1 MKRIVRQLCFGS
13 IAALVFAC
21 AEEERG
27 SLTASIIWPEGAS
40 SRSGL
45 SRQALRTA
53 AVPPEVARLQIQAL
67 DMVSGAT
74 LAETN
79 LYQLPAAGELQ
90 LNPAGGTWT
99 LDDVEVGTNR
109 KIRAQAYLGAS
120 TDPRINNL
128 MIFDGE
134 VANIEVKPG
143 QLVDAGMLRLR
154 MIDGVRYPP
163 LDYTP
168 PDAPGL
174 LVTSVDE
181 GEALWVN
188 FSAPPQDDVAGY
200 VIALSLNGTTSSIAR
215 GMPVE
220 VGDELAP
227 GITVVQ
233 RLWTAVPEVKRIDG
247 LTNGRAY
254 TVLVYAHDAALNGG
268 ALNYSTPESGLGVP
282 LDSAPP
288 GEIRNLAL
296 VSGTAAGTAELSF
309 IAPGE
314 DDQTGLPMT
323 YEVHTSTSLAMLSD
337 PRIFED
343 LPPVPS
349 PAVEAPGERVDLTYT
364 FAELRQSGQVPFYIG
379 VRAID
384 PWDNEGPIATA
395 QLTVNATMAPAI
407 LDLAPPIVIA
417 GNELTIRGRY
427 LGTGGLVTLQTDT
440 GTIALDVV
448 RYTNTDV
455 AVTIPLTA
463 PSGLI
468 TVRRLPDGAEV
479 SAYVVVVFKQVDA
492 FEDEISTFELISVES
507 LPGVQNAALY
517 RERDLGTPYEAAI
530 ERISGDLIDETP
542 LAPLVQPNRSTS
554 IAGAYD
560 PVTERFVFVAS
571 NTASSMTYASVTTS
585 TLAPDAERM
594 PVIAAAGG
602 ADRVSLAVLRGGLL
616 NEIPAL
622 IAFSLNGVIR
632 TATTA
637 DLRTQPFPLFWVTSS
652 TIAGVQYDRVTIRV
666 APTGEAVMAYRETA
680 GGIST
685 LHLRTNPDP
694 YSFRDFTEIPV
705 ANPPRVGPH
714 FELIGVPDGLGGE
727 EIVVAYEEVEPL
739 SGATEVR
746 LMRAADYGQSRGYAP
761 FDIDPSGRR
770 LEDVGLVVRQN
781 EVWIALLS
789 GRGSSLQYT
798 ELPLAAVDLGE
809 AQRGAYRGVIL
820 DSAGG
825 ASTGRI
831 GCKII
836 AAQECPIAWLG
847 TNVQVLFTRR

>member
-1 MKRIVRQLCFGS
+1 MKIQS
-13 IAALVFAC
+13 IAWTACFAALAFAC
-21 AEEERG
+21 AEQERG
-27 SLTASIIWPEGAS
+27 ALTASIIWPTAS
-40 SRSGL
+40 RPGL
-45 SRQALRTA
+45 LKQGLRTA
-53 AVPPEVARLQIQAL
+53 AVPPEVARLQILAV
-67 DMVSGAT
+67 DMVSGST

-99 LDDVEVGTNR
+99 LDDVPVGTNR
-109 KIRAQAYLGAS
+109 MIRAQAYLGAN

-128 MIFDGE
+128 LIFDGE
-134 VANIEVKPG
+134 IANIEVKPG
-143 QLVDAGMLRLR
+143 QLVDAGLLRLR

-163 LDYTP
+163 LDYDP

-188 FSAPPQDDVAGY
+188 FTAPPQDDVAGY

-215 GMPVE
+215 GMEVE
-220 VGDELAP
+220 VGSVIAP
-227 GITVVQ
+227 GITVVE
-233 RLWTAVPEVKRIDG
+233 RLWSGVPEVKRIDG

-254 TVLVYAHDAALNGG
+254 TVLVYAHDSTLDGR

-282 LDSAPP
+282 LDSKAPGP
-288 GEIRNLAL
+288 ILNLAL
-296 VSGTAAGTAELSF
+296 VSGLAAGTAELSF
-309 IAPGE
+309 TAPGE
-314 DDQTGLPMT
+314 DDQTGIPMT
-323 YEVHTSTSLAMLSD
+323 YEVHTSTSLAMLND
-337 PRIFED
+337 PSTFED
-343 LPPVPS
+343 LPPVPA
-349 PAVEAPGERVDLTYT
+349 PLVEAPGERVDRTYT

-384 PWDNEGPIATA
+384 PWDNEGPIGVA
-395 QLTVNATMAPAI
+395 QFTINATMAPAI
-407 LDLAPPIVIA
+407 LDLTPPIVIA

-427 LGTGGLVTLQTDT
+427 LGAGGLVTLATDT
-440 GTIALDVV
+440 GTIALDIV
-448 RYTNTDV
+448 RYTDTDV
-455 AVTIPLTA
+455 AVTVPLTA
-463 PSGLI
+463 PSGVI
-468 TVRRLPDGAEV
+468 TLRRLPDGAEV
-479 SAYVVVVFKQVDA
+479 TAYVVVISKQVDA
-492 FEDEISTFELISVES
+492 FDDEAGAFELISVES

-517 RERDLGTPYEAAI
+517 RERDIGTPYEAAI
-530 ERISGDLIDETP
+530 SRVYAETVDDTP
-542 LAPLVQPNRSTS
+542 LAPFVQPDRSTA

-571 NTASSMTYASVTTS
+571 NSATSMTYASITTA
-585 TLAPDAERM
+585 TLAPDAERV

-652 TIAGVQYDRVTIRV
+652 TVAGVEYDRVTVRV
-666 APTGEAVMAYRETA
+666 APTGEAVMAYRQIA
-680 GGIST
+680 DGVAT
-685 LHLRTNPDP
+685 LRVRINPDP
-694 YSFRDFTEIPV
+694 YSFREFTELQV
-705 ANPPRVGPH
+705 ANPPRVGAH
-714 FELIGVPDGLGGE
+714 FELIGVPDGQGGE
-727 EIVVAYEEVEPL
+727 EIVVVYEEIEPF

-746 LMRAADYGQSRGYAP
+746 LMRASDYGQSRGYAP

-789 GRGSSLQYT
+789 GRGSSVQYT

-809 AQRGAYRGVIL
+809 AQRGRYRGVIL

-825 ASTGRI
+825 ATVGRI
-831 GCKII
+831 GCKVI
-836 AAQECPIAWLG
+836 AAQECPIAWIG